1 MTSNSG
7 RRPHTTNP
15 LFASQNRLKL
25 GVFGVNV
32 SNGCSMTDMPNT
44 LKAEWDECVAVAQ
57 AADACGIEAVIPV
70 ARWHGMG
77 GKVNF
82 NHRNFDPF
90 TFAAG
95 IAALTKNISVF
106 ATFHV
111 PTVHPVRAA
120 KEVATIDHISNGRF
134 CLNMVAGWND
144 KEINMFG
151 VQQREHD
158 ARYEYAED
166 WVNVCKDLWTRD
178 GFFDYDGPFFKVPN
192 AYSEPKPVQAPYP
205 VLMSAGNSE
214 RGQHFAAKHCD
225 VNFVVAPDIAT
236 AGQIATNVKK
246 LARETYGRDILV
258 FGQGYIVCRD
268 TEEEAVAYRDKYVR
282 ENGDWEGV
290 RNLLDTLVPNSES
303 ALGDGWESMAANLI
317 AGYGAIPLVGTA
329 DQVVDGM
336 KQFADAGL
344 DGISISWVD
353 YLAGLKQFNDV
364 LRPKLVKAGLRKS

>member
-1 MTSNSG
+1 MSS
-7 RRPHTTNP
+7 RKSRSTNP
-15 LFASQNRLKL
+15 LISSPNRLKL

-32 SNGCSMTDMPNT
+32 SNGCAMTDMPES
-44 LKAEWDECVAVAQ
+44 LKAEWSESVAVAQ
-57 AADACGIEAVIPV
+57 AAEACGIEAIIPV

-77 GKVNF
+77 GNVNF

-90 TFAAG
+90 TWAAG
-95 IAALTKNISVF
+95 LAAVTKNIGIF

-120 KEVATIDHISNGRF
+120 KEVATIDHISGGRF

-151 VQQREHD
+151 VPQRGHD
-158 ARYEYAED
+158 ERYEYAED
-166 WVNVCKDLWTRD
+166 WVNVCKDLWTKE
-178 GFFDYDGPFFKVPN
+178 GFFDYAGPYFDVPN
-192 AYSEPKPVQAPYP
+192 AYSEPKPVQNPHP

-225 VNFVVAPDIAT
+225 VNFVVAPNIET
-236 AGQIATNVKK
+236 AGQIAAGVKK

-268 TEEEAVAYRDKYVR
+268 TEEEAVAYRDKYVK
-282 ENGDWEGV
+282 EKGDWEGV

-303 ALGDGWESMAANLI
+303 ALGAGWESMASNLI

-329 DQVVDGM
+329 DQVVAGM
-336 KQFADAGL
+336 KQFSDAGL

-353 YLAGLKQFNDV
+353 YLAGLDQFDKV
-364 LRPKLVKAGLRKS
+364 LRPKLIAAGLRDS